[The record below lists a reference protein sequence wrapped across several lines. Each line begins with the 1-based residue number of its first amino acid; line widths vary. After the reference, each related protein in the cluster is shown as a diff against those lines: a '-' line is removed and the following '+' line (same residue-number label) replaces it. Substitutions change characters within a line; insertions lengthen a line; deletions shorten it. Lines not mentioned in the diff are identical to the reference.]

1 MERVFLGIKPCKT
14 QLGGFLGPLLAS
26 VGIPIVLDMIKKM
39 SGGGSPRTGSF
50 GSIGISQKR
59 VTRSSTKSKTSTGT
73 KNQGE
78 TGAPRSGMYQA
89 PQL

>member
-50 GSIGISQKR
+50 GSIGISQK
-59 VTRSSTKSKTSTGT
+59 KSYEKFNKI
-73 KNQGE
+73 KNKHKH
-78 TGAPRSGMYQA
+78 
-89 PQL
+89 